1 MELFA
6 RLMEAG
12 SAPAANLIVLP
23 DFVRALGAMVLV
35 VGVMV
40 LVHEWGHFIVAR
52 LFRVR
57 VDIFSVGFGPRLTG
71 WRRGPTDYR
80 ISALPI
86 GGYVKMAGDSP
97 EEDRSG
103 APDEFLSKPRWQRS
117 LIILAGPGMNVVSAA
132 LLFFLIFY
140 GYGIPQAAFLAKA
153 PVLAGVLKDSPAAKA
168 GLQAGDRLVEVN
180 HAPTAT
186 WQDVVKAL
194 DASPQKERV
203 ELVYERAGQR
213 VSVTSV
219 GDPAKRKTVRPAA
232 LVGYPN
238 DPLELDTVVSGRP
251 ADRAG
256 LKVDDRIVAVD
267 GAPILSLDQFLDA
280 VEGSGGKVLQITV
293 SRNGQSLTIPV
304 EPHQEAPAGGE
315 KAWRIGVLPASAE
328 IRYRK
333 LSLWESVDYAGEQ
346 TVGLTARIF
355 GIVGQLVSGRASI
368 REVEGPVGIMRY
380 SGEAAKRGFYELVFL
395 TAGISL
401 NLAILNLLPIP
412 ILDGGHILLLG
423 MEGIRRRDF
432 SQVFRERFLQI
443 GMVFILLLIVIVMY
457 NDIRN
462 LIPAKWLG

>member
-1 MELFA
+1 MEFLA
-6 RLMEAG
+6 RLTEAG
-12 SAPAANLIVLP
+12 TPPLAMLLALP

-52 LFRVR
+52 LFGVR
-57 VDIFSVGFGPRLTG
+57 VDIFSIGFGPRLTG

-80 ISALPI
+80 ISALPV

-103 APDEFLSKPRWQRS
+103 APDEFLSKPRWQRT

-140 GYGIPQAAFLAKA
+140 GYGIPQAAFLSK
-153 PVLAGVLKDSPAAKA
+153 PPTLAGVLKNSPAAKA

-180 HAPTAT
+180 HSPTAA

-194 DASPQKERV
+194 DASKQKDRV

-213 VSVTSV
+213 ISTTSS
-219 GDPAKRKTVRPAA
+219 GDPANRKTLRPAA
-232 LVGYPN
+232 LVGYPD

-256 LKVDDRIVAVD
+256 LKVDDRVVAVD
-267 GAPILSLDQFLDA
+267 GTPILSLDQFLDA
-280 VEGSGGKVLQITV
+280 VEGSGGKALQITV
-293 SRNGQSLTIPV
+293 SRSGRTLTLPV
-304 EPHQEAPAGGE
+304 EPRLDAQAGGE
-315 KAWRIGVLPASAE
+315 KAWRIGVLPVSAE
-328 IRYRK
+328 IHYRK
-333 LSLWESVDYAGEQ
+333 LSLWESVDYASEQ
-346 TVGLTARIF
+346 TVGLTAKIF

-380 SGEAAKRGFYELVFL
+380 SGEAAKRGFYDLIFL

-412 ILDGGHILLLG
+412 ILDGGHILLLCL
-423 MEGIRRRDF
+423 EGIRRRDF